1 MRGSPGAPRAASP
14 QSPVLLAARRGTPPP
29 SIANPDASL
38 HKNAVVW
45 FVAFFL
51 FALWAFWPSYF
62 SHVTDQPEVR
72 FHTHGIAMTLWC
84 VLLIVE
90 AYLIRTKQHAI
101 HRQVGKASYVI
112 VPLLIGAT
120 INLIHFRMKGGGTL
134 PDIGLYQLALMLN
147 AAVAFLV
154 IYGLAIYYRRE
165 RAVHGRFMVCTVFPL
180 FTPVTDRLIYG
191 NWPSL
196 ATLVPTLDRV
206 PLVQILGFALADFT
220 AGDLARVGLAW
231 KATHQRLRDRL
242 RRAADLSGIRPDALS
257 LRVLAL
263 IRRLVPRPSAFV
275 IPFAA
280 SSTATLR
287 SDSRRSTQSTQGF

>member
-1 MRGSPGAPRAASP
+1 
-14 QSPVLLAARRGTPPP
+14 
-29 SIANPDASL
+29 
-38 HKNAVVW
+38 
-45 FVAFFL
+45 
-51 FALWAFWPSYF
+51 
-62 SHVTDQPEVR
+62 
-72 FHTHGIAMTLWC
+72 MTLWC

-101 HRQVGKASYVI
+101 HRQVGTASYVL
-112 VPLLIGAT
+112 VPLLIAAT
-120 INLIHFRMKGGGTL
+120 VNLIHFRMKGGGSL

-206 PLVQILGFALADFT
+206 PLVQILGFALADV
-220 AGDLARVGLAW
+220 LLVILLAW
-231 KATHQRLRDRL
+231 DWRGKRRINAFAIALVIVATYQASVLTLYRFEFW
-242 RRAADLSGIRPDALS
+242 RAFGGWFRGLPLS
-257 LRVLAL
+257 
-263 IRRLVPRPSAFV
+263 
-275 IPFAA
+275 
-280 SSTATLR
+280 
-287 SDSRRSTQSTQGF
+287 